1 MSVKEENIVEL
12 KEENIVEPKEENI
25 VEPKEENSVKNK
37 QKSNSK
43 NTNKENGE
51 ENEIKIKIK
60 SEENISKYIHMLFE
74 IGALTLSNQHN
85 EILKAFRQKYSCL
98 PSPIRRALYRDVRYL
113 LLFS

>member
-1 MSVKEENIVEL
+1 MSDI
-12 KEENIVEPKEENI
+12 EENIVEPKEENI
-25 VEPKEENSVKNK
+25 VENQ
-37 QKSNSK
+37 QKSNSDD
-43 NTNKENGE
+43 TNKEKGE
-51 ENEIKIKIK
+51 ENENEIKIK

-74 IGALTLSNQHN
+74 IGALALSAQHN

>member
-1 MSVKEENIVEL
+1 MSDI
-12 KEENIVEPKEENI
+12 EENIVEPKEENI
-25 VEPKEENSVKNK
+25 VENQ
-37 QKSNSK
+37 QKSNSED
-43 NTNKENGE
+43 TNKEEGE
-51 ENEIKIKIK
+51 ENEIKNK

>member
-1 MSVKEENIVEL
+1 MSVKV
-12 KEENIVEPKEENI
+12 ENIVEPKEENI
-25 VEPKEENSVKNK
+25 VEPKEENIVENQ

-43 NTNKENGE
+43 NTNKGEAE
-51 ENEIKIKIK
+51 ENEIKIKVK
-60 SEENISKYIHMLFE
+60 SEENIGKYIHMLFE
-74 IGALTLSNQHN
+74 IGALTLSDQHN

>member
-1 MSVKEENIVEL
+1 MSDIEENIVEHKEENIVE
-12 KEENIVEPKEENI
+12 NQ
-25 VEPKEENSVKNK
+25 
-37 QKSNSK
+37 QKSNSED
-43 NTNKENGE
+43 TNQEEGE
-51 ENEIKIKIK
+51 ENEIKIK

-74 IGALTLSNQHN
+74 IGALSLSDQHN